1 MKSNTLATLPMLLP
15 EPSLAAFNGRLL
27 RQRTEIIQLP
37 LAAQPDESTVKK
49 LNQLAGK
56 YPFCILYRARKYDM
70 L

>member
-1 MKSNTLATLPMLLP
+1 MKSNSFAKLPTLLP
-15 EPSLAAFNGRLL
+15 EPSLASFNGRLH

-37 LAAQPDESTVKK
+37 LAAQPDESTVEK

-56 YPFCILYRARKYDM
+56 HPFCILYRARKYDM